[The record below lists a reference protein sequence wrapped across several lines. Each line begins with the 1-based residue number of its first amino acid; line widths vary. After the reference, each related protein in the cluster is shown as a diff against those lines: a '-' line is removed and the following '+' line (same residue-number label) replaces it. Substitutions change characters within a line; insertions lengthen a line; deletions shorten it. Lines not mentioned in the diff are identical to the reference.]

1 MKNSL
6 LTIATIV
13 LLAMS
18 LACERNQDVN
28 QRVAAQLLDVDLKAQ
43 TQPEPAAQ
51 GVVPSDIGLYDIV
64 LQPDRHTWKDLDA
77 FYRNVV
83 LSKADEHYFTN
94 LKRMTIWNMVELFN
108 MPEHADLLTV
118 DFYVDQQ
125 ADIDLIDPGVYTKC
139 MKRIIKDGGNPTIT
153 KLTCQYKYKQA
164 KQYIIERW
172 GESVW
177 EQEFREKFDELDQFQ
192 KSLQDRW
199 GSR

>member
-6 LTIATIV
+6 LTIVTVA
-13 LLAMS
+13 LLAMF

-28 QRVAAQLLDVDLKAQ
+28 QRVAAQLLDVDVKAQ
-43 TQPEPAAQ
+43 TQPEPATQ

-64 LQPDRHTWKDLDA
+64 LHPDRHTWKDLDA

-83 LSKADEHYFTN
+83 LSKADEHYFAN
-94 LKRMTIWNMVELFN
+94 LKRMTIWHLVEQFH
-108 MPEHADLLTV
+108 MPEQADLLTV
-118 DFYVDQQ
+118 DFYVGQQ

-139 MKRIIKDGGNPTIT
+139 MKRIIKDGGDPTII
-153 KLTCQYKYKQA
+153 KLTCQNKYKQA
-164 KQYIIERW
+164 KQYIVQRW

-177 EQEFREKFDELDQFQ
+177 EQEYREKFDELDQFQ